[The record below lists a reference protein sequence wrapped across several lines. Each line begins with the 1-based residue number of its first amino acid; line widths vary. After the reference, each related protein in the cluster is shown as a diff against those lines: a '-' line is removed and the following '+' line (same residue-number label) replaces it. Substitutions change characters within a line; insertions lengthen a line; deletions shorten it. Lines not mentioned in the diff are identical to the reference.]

1 MKLIRI
7 SKKDSKKVDAEYS
20 EDFKDEIVANAKE
33 LYKAK
38 AEAKRTLDRV
48 NGILKSLDYSKLN
61 KDEQRFYKMLR
72 IASDHAN
79 TVLFNLGDAWSIA
92 LHF

>member
-33 LYKAK
+33 LYEAK
-38 AEAKRTLDRV
+38 AEAKRTLELRTMQ
-48 NGILKSLDYSKLN
+48 IL
-61 KDEQRFYKMLR
+61 FYL
-72 IASDHAN
+72 I
-79 TVLFNLGDAWSIA
+79 
-92 LHF
+92 